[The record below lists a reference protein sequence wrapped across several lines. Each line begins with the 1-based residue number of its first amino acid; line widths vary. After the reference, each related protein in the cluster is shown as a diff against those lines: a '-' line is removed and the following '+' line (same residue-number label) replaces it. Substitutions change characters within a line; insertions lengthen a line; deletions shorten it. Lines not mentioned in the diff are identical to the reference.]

1 MAIQKI
7 PKGYDGIIP
16 YLNIKGATE
25 AIEFYKRA
33 FGAEEVGRIMMPDGT
48 VGHCELRIG
57 NSRFMLA
64 EESLTWGNRSPM
76 TLGGT
81 PVSLSFYVEDVDAV
95 YNRAILEGAS
105 VTGNMEPRDQWYGD
119 RSGTLT
125 DPFGHQ
131 WTVMT
136 HFEDVTF
143 EEMQKRS
150 EVMFTAIP
158 NKNE

>member
-1 MAIQKI
+1 
-7 PKGYDGIIP
+7 
-16 YLNIKGATE
+16 
-25 AIEFYKRA
+25 
-33 FGAEEVGRIMMPDGT
+33 
-48 VGHCELRIG
+48 
-57 NSRFMLA
+57 
-64 EESLTWGNRSPM
+64 M

-131 WTVMT
+131 WTIMT

-150 EVMFTAIP
+150 EVMFTAVP